1 MTSKSALLFPS
12 SANHRS
18 LDFSIASLPHS
29 LLLQPVLQSFRLM
42 QYQTDEILSR
52 AVSSVMILLSLSGI
66 FCNALI
72 ISAFIRKPKT
82 VLKRR
87 SQLLLLHLTVADIM
101 LAVAALGHSFIT
113 SPVVHSNSTCR
124 ATGVLVILL
133 TMVSF
138 FLLVCIGLD
147 RYLAILLPLHYT
159 TLLKS
164 RQRVHMVCFLAW
176 MFPIS
181 VNTPFFVIFNVNE
194 KYKKFM
200 CRSEPES
207 TGKCPSPI
215 LGYYWWHV
223 MWLPCLTFI
232 LSYFYISILL
242 EIRRMKIKF
251 PLLALTMT
259 PSTINHQNKDRLESS
274 FDRSTFTQSP
284 VSSRSSRY
292 SISYS
297 NRSNGNCQRCV
308 SPDDI
313 FTSDI
318 SNGAV
323 PIALAEDPPENIPQ
337 NVISEDL
344 QKSIQHVLNGHSNIL
359 EVSRHL
365 RLPLEGKQLTVKALE
380 IEDKTLKVSYEL
392 PAAAEKLVSKH
403 VTKVEI
409 NVYTEDN
416 VKQSPV
422 IDHNSSTESLDAA
435 GEKPIPRPM
444 KRRRRITE
452 VTQRKTRKDEKRRMT
467 DPVNYSVYRE
477 NLSNASFDNVR
488 TRRLSATSQ
497 DSRSS
502 ISAFV
507 ASLND
512 LRKGALAHV
521 SGQLTKM
528 AKLKG
533 SLTIALI
540 FIAAVVGYLPRFCA
554 SIFDL
559 LQIKVPLQLSIA
571 SNIAIAF
578 WPISNSL
585 IYCFRNK
592 EIFTVV
598 FGIGRQ
604 SMKRRRRL
612 NTWPA
617 GSDRF

>member
-297 NRSNGNCQRCV
+297 NR
-308 SPDDI
+308 
-313 FTSDI
+313 
-318 SNGAV
+318 
-323 PIALAEDPPENIPQ
+323 PENIPQ